1 MTPISAGKGIDL
13 FTFKLQFIG
22 YFSRY
27 ILLQFLILFQY
38 LKSNVKFKTD
48 AQALSSDQDKW
59 IGETTRK
66 IYRLLEETP
75 PLGPEFARSVKRILH
90 REEHWNRWKNEGCP
104 SLARKT
110 GATDEPEG
118 EKKGLGDGG
127 SSRKK
132 KRKLG
137 DVVSVYIAD
146 VSRRDIFVI
155 VLLNRFRRRWQRRGS
170 ILETKVSRNC
180 GI

>member
-1 MTPISAGKGIDL
+1 MTRTFAGKRL
-13 FTFKLQFIG
+13 FTVSQQRSKSDI
-22 YFSRY
+22 SRY

-59 IGETTRK
+59 IGENTRK
-66 IYRLLEETP
+66 IYKLLEETP
-75 PLGPEFARSVKRILH
+75 PLDPEFARSVKRILH

-110 GATDEPEG
+110 GAQDEPEAD
-118 EKKGLGDGG
+118 KKGLGDGG

-137 DVVSVYIAD
+137 DVVSSYLIQPKKRPISYFLTD
-146 VSRRDIFVI
+146 SKGGCRKEDQSWKQRSHGI
-155 VLLNRFRRRWQRRGS
+155 VEFES
-170 ILETKVSRNC
+170 
-180 GI
+180 

>member
-1 MTPISAGKGIDL
+1 MP
-13 FTFKLQFIG
+13 
-22 YFSRY
+22 RY

-66 IYRLLEETP
+66 IYKLLEETP

-110 GATDEPEG
+110 GVQDEQEA

-137 DVVSVYIAD
+137 DVV
-146 VSRRDIFVI
+146 
-155 VLLNRFRRRWQRRGS
+155 
-170 ILETKVSRNC
+170 
-180 GI
+180 

>member
-1 MTPISAGKGIDL
+1 MHC
-13 FTFKLQFIG
+13 IG
-22 YFSRY
+22 VFSRY

-110 GATDEPEG
+110 GTKDEHDA
-118 EKKGLGDGG
+118 EKKGLGEGG

-137 DVVSVYIAD
+137 DVVSVSISD
-146 VSRRDIFVI
+146 VSRDIYVI
-155 VLLNRFRRRWQRRGS
+155 VLLNRFRRRWQ
-170 ILETKVSRNC
+170 K
-180 GI
+180 

>member
-1 MTPISAGKGIDL
+1 MRLFKVHIDCIL
-13 FTFKLQFIG
+13 V
-22 YFSRY
+22 FSRY

-66 IYRLLEETP
+66 IYKLLEETP

-110 GATDEPEG
+110 GAADETNA
-118 EKKGLGDGG
+118 EKKGLGEGG

-137 DVVSVYIAD
+137 DVVSVSISD
-146 VSRRDIFVI
+146 VSRDIYVI
-155 VLLNRFRRRWQRRGS
+155 VLLNRFRRRWQ
-170 ILETKVSRNC
+170 K
-180 GI
+180 

>member
-1 MTPISAGKGIDL
+1 MHC
-13 FTFKLQFIG
+13 IG
-22 YFSRY
+22 VFSRY

-110 GATDEPEG
+110 GTADEPDA
-118 EKKGLGDGG
+118 EKKGLGEGG

-137 DVVSVYIAD
+137 DVVSVSISD
-146 VSRRDIFVI
+146 VSRDIYVI

-170 ILETKVSRNC
+170 TLETKDSRNC

>member
-1 MTPISAGKGIDL
+1 M

-22 YFSRY
+22 HFSRY

-110 GATDEPEG
+110 GAADEPEG

-137 DVVSVYIAD
+137 DVVSPSITH
-146 VSRRDIFVI
+146 
-155 VLLNRFRRRWQRRGS
+155 GS
-170 ILETKVSRNC
+170 CDL
-180 GI
+180 

>member
-1 MTPISAGKGIDL
+1 MTQTSAGRGFDVSTVKVVS
-13 FTFKLQFIG
+13 FILH
-22 YFSRY
+22 FSRY

-110 GATDEPEG
+110 EAEPETD
-118 EKKGLGDGG
+118 KKGLGDGG

-137 DVVSVYIAD
+137 DVVSPN
-146 VSRRDIFVI
+146 
-155 VLLNRFRRRWQRRGS
+155 LMLNQRRGQNH
-170 ILETKVSRNC
+170 TF
-180 GI
+180 

>member
-1 MTPISAGKGIDL
+1 MTQISAGKEDL
-13 FTFKLQFIG
+13 IYLKLQFISLLH
-22 YFSRY
+22 FSRY

-59 IGETTRK
+59 IGETSKK

-110 GATDEPEG
+110 GAADEPEG
-118 EKKGLGDGG
+118 EKKGLEDWLDEF
-127 SSRKK
+127 
-132 KRKLG
+132 LG
-137 DVVSVYIAD
+137 D
-146 VSRRDIFVI
+146 
-155 VLLNRFRRRWQRRGS
+155 
-170 ILETKVSRNC
+170 
-180 GI
+180 